1 LDGWITAWRQKKQ
14 ARTRRRFFFL
24 FLLVFL
30 LLAAGTGW
38 GVTNFGWKKIDLK
51 VDGEER
57 ALRTWAGDVRQLLE
71 EQGITLYPEDEVVP
85 PPETP
90 LAGGMAVEVRRAVE
104 VTIIADGKEHRLRL
118 VPTTVEAA
126 LARAG
131 ITLGPEDRV
140 EPGRQELV
148 GGGDTIRVVRVTTR
162 TETVE
167 EELDYRIVRRNDPQL
182 EKGIARLVQRGQKG
196 IRQTEYRVTYEDGR
210 EVKRELISQRVLK
223 EPVAEIVAVGT
234 LAEVSRGGRVLS
246 FERVLWATATA
257 YTHTGRRTATGTV
270 PRVGTVAV
278 DPSVIPLG
286 SRLYIEGYGYG
297 RAEDVGSSIK
307 GDRIDVFLDT
317 EEATRRWGVRR
328 VKVYVLE

>member
-1 LDGWITAWRQKKQ
+1 MDGWITTWRQKKQ
-14 ARTRRRFFFL
+14 ARSRRRFFFL

-30 LLAAGTGW
+30 LLVAGTAW
-38 GVTNFGWKKIDLK
+38 GVTNFGWRKIALK

-57 ALRTWAGDVRQLLE
+57 VLRTWARDIRQLLE
-71 EQGITLYPEDEVVP
+71 EQGITLYPGDEVVP
-85 PPETP
+85 SLQTP
-90 LAGGMAVEVRRAVE
+90 LAGGMAVEIRRAVE
-104 VTIIADGKEHRLRL
+104 ITILADGREKRLRL

-131 ITLGPEDRV
+131 IALGPEDRV
-140 EPGRQELV
+140 EPGRERIIGQ
-148 GGGDTIRVVRVTTR
+148 GDTIRVVRVATK

-167 EELDYRIVRRNDPQL
+167 EELAYRVVRRPDPQL
-182 EKGIARLVQRGQKG
+182 EKGITRLVQRGQKG
-196 IRQTEYRVTYEDGR
+196 IQRTEYRVTYEDGR
-210 EVKRELISQRVLK
+210 EVKRELVSQTVLK
-223 EPVAEIVAVGT
+223 EPVAEVVAVGT
-234 LAEVSRGGRVLS
+234 LSKVSRGGRV
-246 FERVLWATATA
+246 FGFRRVLWATATA

-307 GDRIDVFLDT
+307 GDRIDVFLDS